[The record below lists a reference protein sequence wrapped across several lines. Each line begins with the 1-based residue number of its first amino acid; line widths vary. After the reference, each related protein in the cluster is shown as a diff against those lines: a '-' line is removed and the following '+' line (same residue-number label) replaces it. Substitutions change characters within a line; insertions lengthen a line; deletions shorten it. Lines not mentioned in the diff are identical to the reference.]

1 MGIST
6 YNALVMYS
14 RNGMHTR
21 GLNGVL
27 APLMAVDWHRISE
40 FPLLFYSVCL
50 LKSFCLALELIV

>member
-1 MGIST
+1 
-6 YNALVMYS
+6 
-14 RNGMHTR
+14 MHTR